1 MPKLADRDTRHTQI
15 LEALL
20 RVAGS
25 QGLHA
30 VTMRSVAAEANI
42 SLRLV
47 QYYFETKEK
56 LLLAALDHLA
66 GRQRER
72 IQTRVRDTDA
82 PDDPRTIIEA
92 VLTESLPTDQDSR
105 TFHLVYTAYAVH
117 AATDPALAAQPFL
130 RAPDTMEHFLADQL
144 RHAQRDG
151 TLPPHRDAHTEA
163 AILLALSAGLG
174 TAVLLGQRTAE
185 NATTAISYHLDHLG
199 LTRRP
204 A

>member
-20 RVAGS
+20 RVAGG

-30 VTMRSVAAEANI
+30 VTMRSVAAEANV

-56 LLLAALDHLA
+56 LLLAALGHLA

-72 IQTRVRDTDA
+72 IQARVRDAGA

-92 VLTESLPTDQDSR
+92 VLTEALPTDQDSR
-105 TFHLVYTAYAVH
+105 TFHLVYTAYAVQ

-130 RAPDTMEHFLADQL
+130 RAPDAMEHFLADQL
-144 RHAQRDG
+144 RSAQRDG
-151 TLPPHRDAHTEA
+151 ALPPHRDPRTEA

-174 TAVLLGQRTAE
+174 TGVLLGQRTAE

-199 LTRRP
+199 LARRP